1 MVRIKVLPKAKAKIH
16 EELVFAKSEYG
27 TLAAKRWNEELDAFY
42 KQVLVYPLS
51 YARESFLS
59 NFMLPYRSAI
69 IRKNFKLIYRFDV
82 KSDIVIVVDLWDM
95 RKDPCNLLRQFN
107 R

>member
-1 MVRIKVLPKAKAKIH
+1 MVRIKVLPKAKAKIQ
-16 EELVFAKSEYG
+16 EELVFARNEYG
-27 TLAAKRWNEELDAFY
+27 FLAAKRWKAELDAFY
-42 KQVLVYPLS
+42 KQVLTYPLS
-51 YARESFLS
+51 YAREPFLS
-59 NFMLPYRSAI
+59 GFMLPYRGAI

-95 RKDPCNLLRQFN
+95 RKNPRNLLRQFN